1 MEELTFSTFNAVGT
15 FNTDRQADMAVK
27 ALEEAGISREKVSV
41 LSREQLEDAPEAG
54 LQEEASDLQNSQ
66 AKGALSGSGAGAI
79 VGGTLGLLAG
89 AAAFG
94 IPGIGPVVGSGI
106 WAAVAGGTAAG
117 ATAGGLMGGFRKM
130 WESNY
135 LDALREGKVL
145 VAVNSDDEDMHHEAF
160 MALQFQGAESIQQYD
175 KQGELIRST

>member
-15 FNTDRQADMAVK
+15 FSTHGQADRAVK
-27 ALEEAGISREKVSV
+27 ALEEAGVGGDSVSV

-54 LQEEASDLQNSQ
+54 LQEETADLNNSQ
-66 AKGALSGSGAGAI
+66 VKGALSGGGAGAV
-79 VGGTLGLLAG
+79 VGGTLGFLAG

-94 IPGIGPVVGSGI
+94 IPGIGPVIGSGI
-106 WAAVAGGTAAG
+106 WAAVAGGTMAG

-145 VAVNSDDEDMHHEAF
+145 VSVNSEDEAQHHEAF
-160 MALQFQGAESIQQYD
+160 MALQFTGAEGIEQYD